1 MSTRNHIKLKT
12 LEFRSDSPQK
22 DYKKSISFK
31 KEHFDSFET
40 KNSVELLLP
49 QPTTE
54 EAITPKF
61 TTTFGFSKT
70 IPETDPPLAEENCN
84 LGAILKSTYNSN
96 CKSTRHFPST
106 SPSIQSYFCLTNENE
121 GINNCTCKIY

>member
-12 LEFRSDSPQK
+12 LEFRSESPQK

-31 KEHFDSFET
+31 KEDFDSFET

-54 EAITPKF
+54 EALTPQF

-70 IPETDPPLAEENCN
+70 IQEIDPPLAEENCN
-84 LGAILKSTYNSN
+84 RGAILKSTYNSN
-96 CKSTRHFPST
+96 CKSTKLFPS
-106 SPSIQSYFCLTNENE
+106 SQSKIQSYYCLTSESE
-121 GINNCTCKIY
+121 GIKYCDCKIY